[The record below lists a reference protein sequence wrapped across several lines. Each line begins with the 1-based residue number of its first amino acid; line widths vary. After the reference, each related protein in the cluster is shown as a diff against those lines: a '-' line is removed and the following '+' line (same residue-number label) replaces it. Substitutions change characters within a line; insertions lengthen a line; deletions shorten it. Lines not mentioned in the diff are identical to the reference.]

1 MRERF
6 HELDGLR
13 GLAALAVVV
22 YHMANAYDTFYPGA
36 EPSPISVW
44 WGMFGVQLFFMI
56 SGFVILMSAQSADKS
71 SDFAISRATR
81 LYPAYWVALI
91 LSLVVSLAFTVPHEP
106 MTWTDRLLNFS
117 MVQRWFLVPNVDGV
131 YLTLAIEMQF
141 YVMVFGLLLLTR
153 ARLTPRTV
161 IVATATWVA
170 LALAVAIWAS
180 PSAHGVSP
188 QLVPTA
194 VKVVLNA
201 SLAEWAPL
209 FGTGVFAYLARTRQA
224 HRALAVGSGVVA
236 VLIAG
241 LLNDWRYASVVAVM
255 VLCFLVVAFRPAT
268 RWLRWRPVQWYGRIS
283 YSLYIGHSIHGVVVM
298 HLLMPWVGRVW
309 SMVIAFAVVTL
320 IAWAIHEV
328 GEVRLSRLAKK
339 GLLSL
344 RARGRILE
352 PVE

>member
-22 YHMANAYDTFYPGA
+22 GHMANTYDTVYPGA

-44 WGMFGVQLFFMI
+44 WGKFGVQLFFMI
-56 SGFVILMSAQSADKS
+56 SGFVILMSAQSVDKS
-71 SDFAISRATR
+71 SDFAISRVTR

-117 MVQRWFLVPNVDGV
+117 MVQRWFLVPNLDGV
-131 YLTLAIEMQF
+131 YWTLAIEMQF

-180 PSAHGVSP
+180 PSAHGVNP

-194 VKVVLNA
+194 VKLVLNA
-201 SLAEWAPL
+201 SLAEWAPCSAQGSSPISL
-209 FGTGVFAYLARTRQA
+209 EPARRT
-224 HRALAVGSGVVA
+224 
-236 VLIAG
+236 
-241 LLNDWRYASVVAVM
+241 
-255 VLCFLVVAFRPAT
+255 
-268 RWLRWRPVQWYGRIS
+268 
-283 YSLYIGHSIHGVVVM
+283 
-298 HLLMPWVGRVW
+298 
-309 SMVIAFAVVTL
+309 
-320 IAWAIHEV
+320 E
-328 GEVRLSRLAKK
+328 LSRSAQV
-339 GLLSL
+339 SW
-344 RARGRILE
+344 
-352 PVE
+352 PC